1 MKGVTQFLFFFPNKK
16 FFSLCLGFSED
27 FFFLLEREYLVV
39 VLSIETKKFNKMVPK
54 PYGFVALQNRMAI

>member
-39 VLSIETKKFNKMVPK
+39 LSIGDKK
-54 PYGFVALQNRMAI
+54 I